1 MVVDSFWYV
10 AFDALLTSA
19 TYCPQVYSHAQIRV
33 NFSDGVSLHAKFL
46 PREKVSTIRSVIK
59 IAFQPS
65 LAQSLD
71 FDLYVAPPR
80 RLLDDMKTL
89 EEEELVPA
97 AKIHVSWKVGASP
110 SEGIAGCYL
119 RNELFSEGSNIVAA
133 SFPNA
138 KPIVN
143 DPKASVNAQGKDISS
158 NSGGGTQSKE
168 ELLMQR
174 MLGKKVGLLGG
185 RKTSGDNSEKESE
198 KKNGKPKW
206 FKG

>member
-1 MVVDSFWYV
+1 M
-10 AFDALLTSA
+10 
-19 TYCPQVYSHAQIRV
+19 
-33 NFSDGVSLHAKFL
+33 
-46 PREKVSTIRSVIK
+46 
-59 IAFQPS
+59 
-65 LAQSLD
+65 
-71 FDLYVAPPR
+71 APPR
-80 RLLDDMKTL
+80 RLLDDKKTL

-110 SEGIAGCYL
+110 FGGAAGCYL
-119 RNELFSEGSNIVAA
+119 RNELFSEGAGTVAA

-138 KPIVN
+138 RPIVN
-143 DPKASVNAQGKDISS
+143 EQKGPVNAQGKDSS
-158 NSGGGTQSKE
+158 GNNGGCSQSKE

-185 RKTSGDNSEKESE
+185 RTTSGNNSEKESD

>member
-1 MVVDSFWYV
+1 M
-10 AFDALLTSA
+10 
-19 TYCPQVYSHAQIRV
+19 
-33 NFSDGVSLHAKFL
+33 
-46 PREKVSTIRSVIK
+46 
-59 IAFQPS
+59 
-65 LAQSLD
+65 
-71 FDLYVAPPR
+71 
-80 RLLDDMKTL
+80 
-89 EEEELVPA
+89 
-97 AKIHVSWKVGASP
+97 
-110 SEGIAGCYL
+110 
-119 RNELFSEGSNIVAA
+119 FSEGSNTVAA

-158 NSGGGTQSKE
+158 NSGSGTQSME

>member
-1 MVVDSFWYV
+1 M
-10 AFDALLTSA
+10 
-19 TYCPQVYSHAQIRV
+19 
-33 NFSDGVSLHAKFL
+33 
-46 PREKVSTIRSVIK
+46 STIRSVIK
-59 IAFQPS
+59 TTFQPS
-65 LAQSLD
+65 FATSLD

-89 EEEELVPA
+89 EEEELIPA

-110 SEGIAGCYL
+110 SECVAGCYL
-119 RNELFSEGSNIVAA
+119 RDELFSEGSNTVAA

-143 DPKASVNAQGKDISS
+143 DPKASVNAQGKELSG
-158 NSGGGTQSKE
+158 NSGGGANSKE

-198 KKNGKPKW
+198 KKKNGKPKW

>member
-1 MVVDSFWYV
+1 
-10 AFDALLTSA
+10 
-19 TYCPQVYSHAQIRV
+19 VYSHAQIRV
-33 NFSDGVSLHAKFL
+33 NFSDGASLHAKFL

-59 IAFQPS
+59 SAFQPS
-65 LAQSLD
+65 LVQSLD

-80 RLLDDMKTL
+80 RLLDDIKTL

-97 AKIHVSWKVGASP
+97 AKIHVSWKGGASQMV
-110 SEGIAGCYL
+110 GGAAGCYL
-119 RNELFSEGSNIVAA
+119 RDELFSEGVSTAA
-133 SFPNA
+133 FPNA

-143 DPKASVNAQGKDISS
+143 EQKGSSFNSQGKDNTGI
-158 NSGGGTQSKE
+158 GGGGAQSKE

-185 RKTSGDNSEKESE
+185 RKTTDDNSDKDSE

-206 FKG
+206 FTG

>member
-1 MVVDSFWYV
+1 M
-10 AFDALLTSA
+10 
-19 TYCPQVYSHAQIRV
+19 
-33 NFSDGVSLHAKFL
+33 
-46 PREKVSTIRSVIK
+46 
-59 IAFQPS
+59 
-65 LAQSLD
+65 
-71 FDLYVAPPR
+71 APPR
-80 RLLDDMKTL
+80 RLLDDKKTL

-110 SEGIAGCYL
+110 SGGAGCYL
-119 RNELFSEGSNIVAA
+119 RNELFSGGAGIVAA

-143 DPKASVNAQGKDISS
+143 EQKGSVNAQGKDSS
-158 NSGGGTQSKE
+158 GNNGGGSQSKE

-185 RKTSGDNSEKESE
+185 RKTSGDNSEKER
-198 KKNGKPKW
+198 